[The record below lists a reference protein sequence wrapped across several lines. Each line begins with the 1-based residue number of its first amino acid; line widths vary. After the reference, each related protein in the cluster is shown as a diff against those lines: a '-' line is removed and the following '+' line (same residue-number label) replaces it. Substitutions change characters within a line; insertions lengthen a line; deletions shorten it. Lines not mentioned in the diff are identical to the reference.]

1 MANSSA
7 SNSGI
12 SGAVGTTGIPVF
24 HPIAGIM
31 PSSFTNK
38 TLAERASAGPM
49 THIYSRFAN
58 PTKCV
63 KGIVSP
69 LYNKDTN
76 TCISVCQLAGP
87 FESTTDS
94 IYSDPKYN
102 KFRAPLAWHYTFPVP
117 VSISEIEQVCGM
129 KKSWEL
135 GPGSVNS
142 FVRPYDAFST
152 PRYKGENEALVK
164 ARFEALVAK
173 WVAEAKESMAP
184 KKAETEDR
192 TEYWHYSM

>member
-1 MANSSA
+1 MS
-7 SNSGI
+7 
-12 SGAVGTTGIPVF
+12 SGAASTTETPVF
-24 HPIAGIM
+24 LPIAGIM

-49 THIYSRFAN
+49 THVYSRFAN
-58 PTKCV
+58 PKKCV

-76 TCISVCQLAGP
+76 TCIGVCQLAGP
-87 FESTTDS
+87 FESNTDS

-102 KFRAPLAWHYTFPVP
+102 KFRAPLAWQYFFPVP
-117 VSISEIEQVCGM
+117 VPISKIEQECGM

-152 PRYKGENEALVK
+152 PRYGGENEADVT
-164 ARFEALVAK
+164 ARFEALVAT

-184 KKAETEDR
+184 KKAATEDR
-192 TEYWHYSM
+192 TQYWHFM